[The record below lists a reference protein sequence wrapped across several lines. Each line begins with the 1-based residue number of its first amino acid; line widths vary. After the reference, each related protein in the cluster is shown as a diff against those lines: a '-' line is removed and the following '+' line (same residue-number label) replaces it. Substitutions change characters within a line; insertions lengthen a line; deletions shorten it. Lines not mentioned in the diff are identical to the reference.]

1 MSMKRSLF
9 LLTVLLLSASFMVSA
24 QGIKHTAWKSYYGDP
39 LNDTI
44 VLHLL
49 NDTSFATGSRGDTL
63 VLSKATINKDTLTI
77 ADISGMYPC
86 LESDGVY
93 TFAIKDNQLHLTLV
107 RDGCEGRAVIA
118 NMQWTRVPDEKNKKG
133 K

>member
-1 MSMKRSLF
+1 MKKHLILSTVLF
-9 LLTVLLLSASFMVSA
+9 LAGSFMLSA

-44 VLHLL
+44 VLHIL
-49 NDTSFATGSRGDTL
+49 NDSSFATGSRGDTL
-63 VLSKATINKDTLTI
+63 VLSHATISKDTLTI
-77 ADISGMYPC
+77 SDISGMYPC

-93 TFAIKDNQLHLTLV
+93 RFEIKDNQLHLMLV

-118 NMQWTRVPDEKNKKG
+118 NMEWTRVPDEKNKKG

>member
-1 MSMKRSLF
+1 MIMKKL
-9 LLTVLLLSASFMVSA
+9 LLLSTVFLLSGTLMLCA
-24 QGIKHTAWKSYYGDP
+24 QGIKNTAWKSYYADP

-44 VLHLL
+44 VLHIL
-49 NDTSFATGSRGDTL
+49 NDTSFASGSRGDTL

-93 TFAIKDNQLHLTLV
+93 IFAIKDNQLHLTLV

-118 NMQWTRVPDEKNKKG
+118 NMQWTRVADEKNKKG
-133 K
+133 E